1 MHGFQCIIENIR
13 VSFRLSTI
21 SSSGA
26 NGRGRYM
33 ALPFRQD
40 SQILMDLGSR
50 LRDLRVSHG
59 YSQIELAKKAAVSR
73 ATIQSLENS
82 GRISLSSLLRVLR
95 VLGEHHAFE
104 NIAPAQDFDPQ
115 AVFEREQN
123 RDQRPSRKRVSKKSR
138 AP

>member
-1 MHGFQCIIENIR
+1 
-13 VSFRLSTI
+13 
-21 SSSGA
+21 
-26 NGRGRYM
+26 M
-33 ALPFRQD
+33 AVPFRQD

-50 LRDLRVSHG
+50 LRSLRVAHS

-73 ATIQSLENS
+73 ATIQNLENS
-82 GRISLSSLLRVLR
+82 GRISLNSLLRVLR
-95 VLGEHHAFE
+95 VLGEHHAID

-123 RDQRPSRKRVSKKSR
+123 RERRPSRKRVSKKNR

>member
-1 MHGFQCIIENIR
+1 MQNRKYSCSIH
-13 VSFRLSTI
+13 LSTI
-21 SSSGA
+21 SSSDA
-26 NGRGRYM
+26 NGHGRYTV
-33 ALPFRQD
+33 LPFRQD
-40 SQILMDLGSR
+40 SQILIDLGSR

-73 ATIQSLENS
+73 ATIQSLEKS

-95 VLGEHHAFE
+95 VLDEHHALE

-123 RDQRPSRKRVSKKSR
+123 KDQRPSRKRVSKKGR
-138 AP
+138 AS

>member
-1 MHGFQCIIENIR
+1 MHGFLCIIGNIR
-13 VSFRLSTI
+13 VSLRLSTI

-82 GRISLSSLLRVLR
+82 GRVSLSSLLRVLR

-123 RDQRPSRKRVSKKSR
+123 RDQRPSRKRVSRKSK

>member
-1 MHGFQCIIENIR
+1 
-13 VSFRLSTI
+13 
-21 SSSGA
+21 
-26 NGRGRYM
+26 M

-50 LRDLRVSHG
+50 LRELRVSHD

-82 GRISLSSLLRVLR
+82 GRITLSNLVRVLR
-95 VLGEHHAFE
+95 VLGEHLAIE

-115 AVFEREQN
+115 AIFEREQN
-123 RDQRPSRKRVSKKSR
+123 RDQRPSRKRVSKKSKT
-138 AP
+138 P

>member
-1 MHGFQCIIENIR
+1 
-13 VSFRLSTI
+13 
-21 SSSGA
+21 
-26 NGRGRYM
+26 M

-82 GRISLSSLLRVLR
+82 GRISLNSLLRVLR

>member
-1 MHGFQCIIENIR
+1 MHFIEYSCKLH
-13 VSFRLSTI
+13 VSTI
-21 SSSGA
+21 SSSDA
-26 NGRGRYM
+26 NGHGRYTV
-33 ALPFRQD
+33 LPFRQD
-40 SQILMDLGSR
+40 SQILIDLGSR

-59 YSQIELAKKAAVSR
+59 YSQIELAEKAAVSR

-95 VLGEHHAFE
+95 VLDEHHALE

-123 RDQRPSRKRVSKKSR
+123 RDQKPSRKRVSKKGR
-138 AP
+138 AS

>member
-1 MHGFQCIIENIR
+1 
-13 VSFRLSTI
+13 
-21 SSSGA
+21 
-26 NGRGRYM
+26 M
-33 ALPFRQD
+33 ARPFRQD
-40 SQILMDLGSR
+40 SQILMGLGSR

-73 ATIQSLENS
+73 VTIQSLEKS

-95 VLGEHHAFE
+95 ALGEHHAIE
-104 NIAPAQDFDPQ
+104 NIAPAQGFDPQ

-138 AP
+138 TP

>member
-1 MHGFQCIIENIR
+1 MHGFLGIMRIIR
-13 VSFRLSTI
+13 VSFGLSTI

-33 ALPFRQD
+33 AIPFRQD

-59 YSQIELAKKAAVSR
+59 YSQIELARKAAVSR
-73 ATIQSLENS
+73 ATIQSLEKS

-95 VLGEHHAFE
+95 VLGEHHAIG

-115 AVFEREQN
+115 AVFEREQE
-123 RDQRPSRKRVSKKSR
+123 RDQRPSRKRVSRKSR
-138 AP
+138 AT

>member
-1 MHGFQCIIENIR
+1 MNGFTCIIRRIR

-26 NGRGRYM
+26 NGRRRFM

-40 SQILMDLGSR
+40 SQILMDLGLR
-50 LRDLRVSHG
+50 LRGLRVLHG
-59 YSQIELAKKAAVSR
+59 FSQIELAKKAAVSR
-73 ATIQSLENS
+73 ATIQSLESS
-82 GRISLSSLLRVLR
+82 GRVSLSSLLQVLR
-95 VLGEHHAFE
+95 VLGEHHAID

-123 RDQRPSRKRVSKKSR
+123 RDQRPSRKRVSKKNR

>member
-1 MHGFQCIIENIR
+1 
-13 VSFRLSTI
+13 
-21 SSSGA
+21 
-26 NGRGRYM
+26 M

-40 SQILMDLGSR
+40 SQILMGLGSR

-82 GRISLSSLLRVLR
+82 GRVSLSSLLRVLR
-95 VLGEHHAFE
+95 VLGEQHAIE